1 MSIKACNI
9 RRVEG
14 GHDIDFKVDGIGAMQ
29 PKSGF
34 VRKT

>member
-1 MSIKACNI
+1 MGTQACNI
-9 RRVEG
+9 RCVEG

-34 VRKT
+34 VRKA